1 MKPAGE
7 SAVKL
12 LSKDEARRIAVNI
25 AKLPGFAVKRMR
37 PAGVGTDRKVC
48 RSHLAKW
55 GGADTITE
63 PAGRSVSRLTIH
75 RLPQARRI
83 AANIAKLPELSR
95 RS

>member
-1 MKPAGE
+1 MKPAGK

-63 PAGRSVSRLTIH
+63 PAGRSVPRPTIH
-75 RLPQARRI
+75 RPPQGPTI
-83 AANIAKLPELSR
+83 AANIAKLPEFRLR
-95 RS
+95 